1 LNKILILD
9 ACALIALLAGEKG
22 AEKVRDIIQDAVD
35 GKVTVKINQINLL
48 EVYYHIIKIYN
59 QNKANEMLEKIKK
72 FPIEVIIGLED
83 SAFNEAGRI
92 KSKYKIPL
100 GDSIVVAECIVKKG
114 TLVTSDHSD
123 LEKMETAEK
132 IKINW
137 FR

>member
-1 LNKILILD
+1 LNNLFILD

-22 AEKVRDIIQDAVD
+22 AEKVRDIIQDAID

-48 EVYYHIIKIYN
+48 EVYYHTINIYD
-59 QNKANEMLEKIKK
+59 QNKANEMLNVIKK
-72 FPIEVIIGLED
+72 FPIEVMIGLEE
-83 SAFNEAGRI
+83 STFNEAGRI

-100 GDSIVVAECIVKKG
+100 GDSIVVAECIIKKG

-123 LEKMETAEK
+123 FERMETAEN
-132 IKINW
+132 IEINW